1 MITVMKTKF
10 LYLCLGIFT
19 LIIIFMCRHIIKY
32 KPYCEYIHVEEINEI
47 QNRVPDEDVAEK
59 IADVVIE
66 AHCELKEGCTYHKEV
81 TYEEQSNE
89 WKVTYIQVTP
99 DGEYLWETKVE
110 IGINKDNAMLSI
122 AY

>member
-1 MITVMKTKF
+1 MKTKL
-10 LYLCLGIFT
+10 LYLCLGISI
-19 LIIIFMCRHIIKY
+19 LIIICMCRYIQCYNPH
-32 KPYCEYIHVEEINEI
+32 CEYIHIEYVNDEI
-47 QNRVPDEDVAEK
+47 QNRVPDEDIAEK

-66 AHCELKEGCTYHKEV
+66 AHCELKEGCTYHKEI